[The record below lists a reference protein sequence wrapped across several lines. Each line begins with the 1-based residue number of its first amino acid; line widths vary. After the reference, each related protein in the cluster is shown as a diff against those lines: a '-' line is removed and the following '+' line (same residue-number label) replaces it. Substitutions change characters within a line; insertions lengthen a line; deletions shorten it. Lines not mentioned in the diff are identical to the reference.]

1 MILNQTK
8 MRLRTWVL
16 VGIAFLSALSC
27 VNESHFNEEV
37 GELSISLKA
46 DDLLTRTKASIS
58 QDLVPDLNDVK
69 IEIFKWTD
77 DGLLRLFRDTYG
89 NVSNSEES
97 IKLNCA
103 DYRLLA
109 SYGDSLAV
117 GQGKPYFAGIT
128 DFKLLRGEPTFV
140 ESIVKVANVQVSVE
154 YGENIQYDYSEYYV
168 NAISRTKGGKKK
180 TLEYYQDDDY
190 SFFMPCGE
198 IQIEVYA
205 MVDGVWKYYA
215 SPAITALPGDD
226 LNFKIQT
233 KRLEA
238 DLNLEFVISQTNQI
252 DKVFQVSSDMLPKEE
267 PSIKSESA
275 SIIVTEGDAPMT
287 DLKMDIV
294 ADGAIGECWLNINSA
309 YLAAKG
315 VPERVNLAD
324 ANLDDDVVTALE
336 SVGVRWM
343 KSMAGR
349 RFAYVNFS
357 GVTEYLSKISCDASN
372 LFNAAFSLDVV
383 DQRASNGATDHVGTV
398 ASESIYIQQGVPAP
412 SVSVEG
418 FENTIEVMEA
428 TGVNVD
434 GMSATVTAKGR
445 IASCLLYFDSKYL
458 NAKGLT
464 SPIDLATADA
474 STRSTLNGI
483 GITWPENIS
492 SLTSAVIDFSG
503 VDNYMDGAQYNSSY
517 GFDFASFSIRVE
529 NAVCV
534 EDDKKNAESGVGAFK
549 YIIPSSPVSGSIR
562 ATDIWAKRVKN
573 YSATLK
579 DGNMSQWKLQC
590 SDGSGWKDVAAT
602 LDGDVLNC
610 EKITGLSSGVTDGR
624 KHTIRAI
631 YHNNNSI
638 AYNLYEFTTEPA
650 AQVGNAG
657 FESWS
662 SATHTYDIP
671 KTWYGS
677 AQTLTRT
684 WYLPYD
690 SSSPK
695 WWDVNSMITMPST
708 TTKDNQNYKVFPTVA
723 YSTDTPSGS
732 GKSAQMACVF
742 VCNYATKSTA
752 GNDNIGGGLGG
763 IFGGQDVWFATAA
776 GEVFIGAADN
786 YGEHSSEGH
795 QFYSRPSK
803 IRFKYKYDSYN
814 SDKYQVTAWIL
825 GESDDEI
832 ASAEIKDGPA
842 ASSWATKDIEF
853 TYSTEDEKA
862 KKIFI
867 MFRAS
872 SKSNAE
878 VGYKLGK
885 DINMA
890 GTSYNAH
897 IGSIL
902 KVDDIELIYE

>member
-1 MILNQTK
+1 MI
-8 MRLRTWVL
+8 L
-16 VGIAFLSALSC
+16 VGITLLSTISC
-27 VNESHFNEEV
+27 VSESITGDEV
-37 GELSISLKA
+37 GELSITLKT
-46 DDLLTRTKASIS
+46 DDLLTGTKASVS
-58 QDLVPDLNDVK
+58 QELVPDLNDVK
-69 IEIFKWTD
+69 IEIFKWTE
-77 DGLLRLFRDTYG
+77 DGLVRLFRDTYG
-89 NVSNSEES
+89 NVSNSDES

-117 GQGKPYFAGIT
+117 GQDKPYFAGIT

-140 ESIVKVANVQVSVE
+140 ESVVKVANAQVSVE
-154 YGENIQYDYSEYYV
+154 FGDNIQYDYTEFYAKVVSL
-168 NAISRTKGGKKK
+168 TKGGKKK
-180 TLEYYQDDDY
+180 SFEYYQGDDY
-190 SFFMPCGE
+190 AFFMPCGE
-198 IQIEVYA
+198 IHVETYA
-205 MVDGVWKYYA
+205 KVDGEWKYYA
-215 SPAITALPGDD
+215 SPAVSALPGDD
-226 LNFKIQT
+226 ITFKIQT
-233 KRLEA
+233 KRLESE
-238 DLNLEFVISQTNQI
+238 LGLEFVISQTDQM
-252 DKVFQVSSDMLPKEE
+252 DKVFQVGSDLLPKEE
-267 PSIKSESA
+267 PSINSEAVSL
-275 SIIVTEGDAPMT
+275 IVTEGDAPTT
-287 DLKMDIV
+287 DLKMDII
-294 ADGAIGECWLNINSA
+294 ADGTIEECWLNINSS
-309 YLAAKG
+309 YLATRG
-315 VPERVNLAD
+315 VPTRVNLAD
-324 ANLDDDVVTALE
+324 PNIDQTIASELE
-336 SVGVRWM
+336 NIGVRWM
-343 KSMAGR
+343 KAMSGR

-357 GVTEYLSKISCDASN
+357 GVTEFLSKASCDVNN
-372 LFNAAFSLDVV
+372 LFDASFSLDVV
-383 DQRASNGATDHVGTV
+383 DMRASNGETDHVGTV
-398 ASESIYIQQGVPAP
+398 SSEAIFIQQGVPAP
-412 SVSVEG
+412 SVKVDG
-418 FENTIEVMEA
+418 FDNTIEVMEA

-434 GMSATVTAKGR
+434 GMSATVNAKGR
-445 IASCLLYFDSKYL
+445 IASCLLYFNSKYL
-458 NAKGLT
+458 NAMGLT

-474 STRSTLNGI
+474 STKSTLNGL
-483 GITWPENIS
+483 GITWPDDLS
-492 SLTSAVIDFSG
+492 TLTTAVIDFSG

-517 GFDFASFSIRVE
+517 GYDFANFSIKVE
-529 NAVCV
+529 NSVCL
-534 EDDKKNAESGVGAFK
+534 DDNKKSAESAVGSFK
-549 YIIPSSPVSGSIR
+549 YTIPSSPVSGSIKS
-562 ATDIWAKRVKN
+562 TDIWAKRAKN
-573 YSATLK
+573 YSATLT
-579 DGNMSQWKLQC
+579 DGNRSAWKLQC
-590 SDGSGWKDVAAT
+590 SDGSGWKDVTAT
-602 LDGDVLNC
+602 LDGDVLKC
-610 EKITGLSSGVTDGR
+610 EKITGLASGETDGR

-631 YHNNNSI
+631 YHNNSSI
-638 AYNLYEFTTEPA
+638 VYHLYEFTTEPA

-657 FESWS
+657 FESWR

-708 TTKDNQNYKVFPTVA
+708 TTKDYQNYKVFPTVA

-742 VCNYATKSTA
+742 VCNYATKLTA
-752 GNDNIGGGLGG
+752 GNDNVGGGLGG
-763 IFGGQDVWFATAA
+763 MLGGQDVWFATAA

-890 GTSYNAH
+890 GTNYNAH

>member
-590 SDGSGWKDVAAT
+590 SDGSAWKDVSAT
-602 LDGDVLNC
+602 LNGDVLNC

-650 AQVGNAG
+650 AQVGNSD
-657 FESWS
+657 FEDWREETYSFKYKDFTKWKD
-662 SATHTYDIP
+662 ATQ
-671 KTWYGS
+671 KWYM
-677 AQTLTRT
+677 
-684 WYLPYD
+684 PVKD
-690 SSSPK
+690 KPK
-695 WWDVNSMITMPST
+695 WWDVNSLLTMSKET
-708 TTKDNQNYKVFPTVA
+708 ATRSGLTYKIFPTVS

-732 GKSAQMACVF
+732 GKSAQMACIF
-742 VCNYATKSTA
+742 VCNYATSGTRGDDAAGTA
-752 GNDNIGGGLGG
+752 GSMIYGVDL
-763 IFGGQDVWFATAA
+763 WSSSAA
-776 GEVFIGAADN
+776 GEIFIGAADD
-786 YGEHSSEGH
+786 YGEHSTEGH
-795 QFYSRPSK
+795 EFYSRPDK
-803 IRFKYKYDSYN
+803 ISFQYKYAPYDN
-814 SDKYQVTAWIL
+814 ETFQVTAWIL
-825 GESDDEI
+825 GTSGEEI
-832 ASAEIKDGPA
+832 ATAETTSGPA
-842 ASSWATKDIEF
+842 SSSWATYNLNFE
-853 TYSTEDEKA
+853 YSNVDEKA
-862 KKIFI
+862 AVIYI

-878 VGYKLGK
+878 IGIKTGQT
-885 DINMA
+885 INMA
-890 GTSYNAH
+890 GTNYGCH
-897 IGSIL
+897 MGSLL
-902 KVDDIELIYE
+902 KVDNLQLIYE

>member
-1 MILNQTK
+1 
-8 MRLRTWVL
+8 MRLRTLVL
-16 VGIAFLSALSC
+16 VGIVILSALSC
-27 VNESHFNEEV
+27 VNESQFSDEV
-37 GELSISLKA
+37 GEVSISLKA

-140 ESIVKVANVQVSVE
+140 ESVVKVANVQVSVE

-168 NAISRTKGGKKK
+168 NAVSRTKGGKKK

-238 DLNLEFVISQTNQI
+238 DLNFEFVISQTNQI

-294 ADGAIGECWLNINSA
+294 ADGAIGECWMSINSA

-324 ANLDDDVVTALE
+324 PNLSEEIVYALE

-343 KSMAGR
+343 RAMAGR
-349 RFAYVNFS
+349 RFAYVNFN
-357 GVTEYLSKISCDASN
+357 GVTEYLSKNPCDADN
-372 LFNAAFSLDVV
+372 LFSAAFSLDVV
-383 DQRASNGATDHVGTV
+383 DQRASNGATNHVGTV
-398 ASESIYIQQGVPAP
+398 SSESVYIQQGVPAP

-434 GMSATVTAKGR
+434 GMSATVVAKGR
-445 IASCLLYFDSKYL
+445 IASSLLYFNSKYL

-474 STRSTLNGI
+474 STKSTLNNI
-483 GITWPENIS
+483 GITWPENLS
-492 SLTSAVIDFSG
+492 TLTSAIIDFSG

-517 GFDFASFSIRVE
+517 GFDFANFSLAVE
-529 NAVCV
+529 NTVCV
-534 EDDKKNAESGVGAFK
+534 EDNKKHAESEVGSFK
-549 YIIPSSPVSGSIR
+549 FIIPSSPVSGTIR
-562 ATDIWAKRVKN
+562 PTDIWAKRVKN

-579 DGNMSQWKLQC
+579 DGNKSQWKLQC
-590 SDGSGWKDVAAT
+590 SDGSAWKDVSAT
-602 LDGDVLNC
+602 LNGDVLNC
-610 EKITGLSSGVTDGR
+610 EKITGLSSGETDGR

-650 AQVGNAG
+650 AQVGNSD
-657 FESWS
+657 FEDWREETYSFKYKDFTKWKD
-662 SATHTYDIP
+662 ATQ
-671 KTWYGS
+671 KWYM
-677 AQTLTRT
+677 
-684 WYLPYD
+684 PVKD
-690 SSSPK
+690 KPK
-695 WWDVNSMITMPST
+695 WWDVNSLLTMSKET
-708 TTKDNQNYKVFPTVA
+708 ATRSALTYKIFPTVS

-732 GKSAQMACVF
+732 GKSAQMACIF
-742 VCNYATKSTA
+742 VCNYATSGTRGDDLSGSA
-752 GNDNIGGGLGG
+752 GSLVYGVDL
-763 IFGGQDVWFATAA
+763 WSASAA
-776 GEVFIGAADN
+776 GEIFIGSADS
-786 YGEHSSEGH
+786 YGEHSTEGH
-795 QFYSRPSK
+795 EFYSRPDK
-803 IRFKYKYDSYN
+803 IRFQYKYAPYESETF
-814 SDKYQVTAWIL
+814 QVTAWIL
-825 GESDDEI
+825 GTSGEEI
-832 ASAEIKDGPA
+832 ATAETTSGPSASE
-842 ASSWATKDIEF
+842 WATYDLNFE
-853 TYSTEDEKA
+853 YSNLEEKA
-862 KKIFI
+862 AVIYI

-878 VGYKLGK
+878 IGIKTGQTIY
-885 DINMA
+885 MA
-890 GTSYNAH
+890 GTKYGCH
-897 IGSIL
+897 MGSLL
-902 KVDDIELIYE
+902 KVDNLQLIYE